1 MSVPLRFPGEFPWVI
16 GDRAAPEPAQ
26 LACYPASGE
35 VRKNSQRLVV
45 PASDRQQANE
55 LLANFDEAIQE
66 SYEVLGPGSKS
77 LFAIQVSKH
86 IAQSLFEVRM
96 SYDSTLK
103 EWTKNWVALGRPY
116 TKEIAE
122 DLFDGRQ
129 KLRSAVRQKLPMPWA
144 YDLIDDVRDSMRQE
158 AIQSGKKAGT
168 AYSELVRQNYKKTID
183 GALKSNPNWTAAAKI
198 SKDAAQCLSR
208 ISHLVTVVEIG
219 SATASVYL
227 ARTPEQERAALER
240 LYKSVGE
247 TTGAAAG
254 SAIGGYL
261 CSAIGVSTAGWGFVT
276 CGVIPAAASAFG
288 AFVGRNAGDKVF
300 QFLATPEAGIT
311 ERIQYGPVTPA
322 K

>member
-45 PASDRQQANE
+45 PASDRQRANE
-55 LLANFDEAIQE
+55 LLASIDQVIQE
-66 SYEVLGPGSKS
+66 GPGSIS
-77 LFAIQVSKH
+77 LFAIEVSNY
-86 IAQSLFEVRM
+86 IAQSLYEVRM

-122 DLFDGRQ
+122 DLYDGRQ
-129 KLRSAVRQKLPMPWA
+129 KLRSVVRQKLPMPWA
-144 YDLIDDVRDSMRQE
+144 YDLVDDLRDSLRQK
-158 AIQSGKKAGT
+158 AIQSGKMAGT
-168 AYSELVRQNYKKTID
+168 TYSELVRHNYKLATD
-183 GALKSNPNWTAAAKI
+183 EALKFNPRWTAAAKI
-198 SKDAAQCLSR
+198 SKNTAQFLSR
-208 ISHLVTVVEIG
+208 VSHVITAVEIS

-227 ARTPEQERAALER
+227 AKTPEQERAALER

-247 TTGAAAG
+247 AMGDTAGGAVGA
-254 SAIGGYL
+254 YL
-261 CSAIGVSTAGWGFVT
+261 CSAIGVTTAGWGFVT
-276 CGVIPAAASAFG
+276 CGVIPAGTSAVG
-288 AFVGRNAGDKVF
+288 GFVGRNVGEKVF